1 MTFKLLLLCVAVVS
15 VVGLSNGSSDR
26 PVRSPAP
33 SGWQGSSSFGSS
45 PIGLARNGGGWG
57 SDAPTLTRSNGW
69 GGSAGYGAN
78 TRSYSNGKSGCANSN
93 GWDESNVGFRSN
105 SAIW

>member
-1 MTFKLLLLCVAVVS
+1 MTIKLLLLCIAVVS
-15 VVGLSNGSSDR
+15 VVGMSNGSIR
-26 PVRSPAP
+26 RVRSPAP
-33 SGWQGSSSFGSS
+33 SGWQGSSSYGSS

-57 SDAPTLTRSNGW
+57 GDASTLSRSNGW

-93 GWDESNVGFRSN
+93 GWDDSSVGFRSN
-105 SAIW
+105 SAW